1 MQLITER
8 SSRTYHAPFSSFS
21 PLPLLLRSSSYSSFL
36 LIRFSTRRWNVVSL
50 SARKSTLPFSFF
62 LSFFSF
68 PLRKITDD
76 WPFLRRFC
84 HSRSN
89 LWKRKS
95 IGNCERER
103 PIELIASEESLSMKV
118 TVTLRAP
125 YSLHPFH
132 SISDTFSLSSSRRGG
147 SKTCYD
153 KNSARRSVLGKFLEY
168 ISPSI
173 SVISE
178 GGGKSLQ
185 HPFRF
190 VQITF
195 SIRWI
200 VKLKGILNYALIYF
214 LFFFSFTR
222 SSNVSFTSFHR
233 RFSVI
238 QIPLTFQSRSNFNAI
253 SSQIKPPFL
262 AYLKTE

>member
-1 MQLITER
+1 
-8 SSRTYHAPFSSFS
+8 
-21 PLPLLLRSSSYSSFL
+21 
-36 LIRFSTRRWNVVSL
+36 
-50 SARKSTLPFSFF
+50 
-62 LSFFSF
+62 
-68 PLRKITDD
+68 
-76 WPFLRRFC
+76 
-84 HSRSN
+84 
-89 LWKRKS
+89 
-95 IGNCERER
+95 
-103 PIELIASEESLSMKV
+103 MKV

-195 SIRWI
+195 SIR
-200 VKLKGILNYALIYF
+200 
-214 LFFFSFTR
+214 
-222 SSNVSFTSFHR
+222 
-233 RFSVI
+233 
-238 QIPLTFQSRSNFNAI
+238 
-253 SSQIKPPFL
+253 
-262 AYLKTE
+262 

>member
-153 KNSARRSVLGKFLEY
+153 KNSARRFSENFSN

-178 GGGKSLQ
+178 EGGKSLQ

-195 SIRWI
+195 SIRWV

>member
-50 SARKSTLPFSFF
+50 SACKSTLPFSFF

-68 PLRKITDD
+68 PLKKITDD

-84 HSRSN
+84 HSKSN

-153 KNSARRSVLGKFLEY
+153 KNSARRFSENFSN

-214 LFFFSFTR
+214 SLFFSFTR

>member
-50 SARKSTLPFSFF
+50 SACKSTLPFSFF

-132 SISDTFSLSSSRRGG
+132 SISDTFSLSSSRGG

-153 KNSARRSVLGKFLEY
+153 KNSARRFSENFSN

-214 LFFFSFTR
+214 SLFFSFTR

>member
-50 SARKSTLPFSFF
+50 SACKSTLPFSFF

-84 HSRSN
+84 HSKSN

-153 KNSARRSVLGKFLEY
+153 KNSARRFSENFSN

-185 HPFRF
+185 HPFHF

-214 LFFFSFTR
+214 SLFFSFTR

>member
-50 SARKSTLPFSFF
+50 SACKSTLPFSFF

-68 PLRKITDD
+68 PLKKITDD

-132 SISDTFSLSSSRRGG
+132 SISDTFSLSSSRRGD

-153 KNSARRSVLGKFLEY
+153 KNSARRFSENFSN

-214 LFFFSFTR
+214 SLFFSFTR

>member
-50 SARKSTLPFSFF
+50 SACKSTLPFSFF

-68 PLRKITDD
+68 PLKKITDD

-153 KNSARRSVLGKFLEY
+153 KNSARRFSENFSN

-214 LFFFSFTR
+214 SLFFSFTR

>member
-21 PLPLLLRSSSYSSFL
+21 PLPLVLRSSSYSSFL

-50 SARKSTLPFSFF
+50 SACKSTLPFSFF

-84 HSRSN
+84 HSKSN

-103 PIELIASEESLSMKV
+103 PIELIASEENLSMKV

-153 KNSARRSVLGKFLEY
+153 KNSARRFSENFSNIYLRRSLWLVKGEGNLC
-168 ISPSI
+168 SI
-173 SVISE
+173 LFASF
-178 GGGKSLQ
+178 KS
-185 HPFRF
+185 HFRF
-190 VQITF
+190 VE
-195 SIRWI
+195 
-200 VKLKGILNYALIYF
+200 L
-214 LFFFSFTR
+214 
-222 SSNVSFTSFHR
+222 SN
-233 RFSVI
+233 
-238 QIPLTFQSRSNFNAI
+238 
-253 SSQIKPPFL
+253 
-262 AYLKTE
+262 

>member
-50 SARKSTLPFSFF
+50 SACKSTLPFSFF

-76 WPFLRRFC
+76 WPFLRCFC
-84 HSRSN
+84 HSN

-153 KNSARRSVLGKFLEY
+153 KNSARRFSENFSN

>member
-50 SARKSTLPFSFF
+50 SACKSTLPFSFF

-68 PLRKITDD
+68 PLKKITDD

-103 PIELIASEESLSMKV
+103 PIELIASEENLSMKV

-153 KNSARRSVLGKFLEY
+153 KNSARRFSENFSN

-214 LFFFSFTR
+214 SLFFSFTR

>member
-21 PLPLLLRSSSYSSFL
+21 PLPLVLRSSSYSSFL

-50 SARKSTLPFSFF
+50 SACKSTLPFSFF

-68 PLRKITDD
+68 PLKKITDD

-153 KNSARRSVLGKFLEY
+153 KNSARRFSENFSN

-195 SIRWI
+195 SIRWV

-214 LFFFSFTR
+214 SLFFSFTR

>member
-50 SARKSTLPFSFF
+50 SACKSTLPFSFF

-153 KNSARRSVLGKFLEY
+153 KNSARRFSENFSN

-214 LFFFSFTR
+214 SLFFSFTR